1 MARRPAPSR
10 RAVRGFTL
18 IELMVV
24 IVILGLLIGLVGKN
38 VWQALKKGSSD
49 TAEMQM
55 SQIADAISSYKV
67 QKRSLPRTLDELTQE
82 DEQTKE
88 PFMEKIP
95 TDPWGKPY
103 DYRITDDRRM
113 KFEIICASEDEQPGT
128 DDDLFFPKR
137 DSPTR

>member
-1 MARRPAPSR
+1 MSRRPAPAR

-38 VWQALKKGSSD
+38 VWQALKKGSAD

-55 SQIADAISSYKV
+55 SQIADAINSYKV
-67 QKRSLPRTLDELTQE
+67 QKRSLPRTLEELTQE

-95 TDPWGKPY
+95 SDPWGQPY
-103 DYRITDDRRM
+103 DYKITDDRRM
-113 KFEIICASEDEQPGT
+113 KFEIVCAGEDKQPGT
-128 DDDLFFPKR
+128 DDDLYYPKR

>member
-1 MARRPAPSR
+1 MARRPASPR
-10 RAVRGFTL
+10 TARRGFTL

-55 SQIADAISSYKV
+55 SQIADAINSYKV
-67 QKRSLPRTLDELTQE
+67 QKRTLPRSLEELTQE
-82 DEQTKE
+82 DEKTRE

-95 TDPWGKPY
+95 ADPWGQPY
-103 DYRITDDRRM
+103 EYRITDDRRM
-113 KFEIICASEDEQPGT
+113 KFEIICAGEDKQPGT
-128 DDDLFFPKR
+128 DDDLFYPQR
-137 DSPTR
+137 DSATR